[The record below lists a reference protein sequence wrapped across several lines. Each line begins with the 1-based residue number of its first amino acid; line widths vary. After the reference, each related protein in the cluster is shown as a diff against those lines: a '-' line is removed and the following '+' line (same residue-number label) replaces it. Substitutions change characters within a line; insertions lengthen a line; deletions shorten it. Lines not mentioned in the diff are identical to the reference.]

1 MKDSPIVV
9 VIGGG
14 FGGISTVQALAKVDV
29 NVVLIDKQNH
39 HLFQPLL
46 YQVATSVLPSSNIA
60 FPIRRI
66 FRDQKNAHV
75 FNDEVVGFDIAAK
88 QLVFANNR
96 RAPYDYLVVAAGAG
110 TSYFGHDEWAEFAP
124 GMKSLEDA
132 TVIRNRI
139 LRAFEDA
146 EAETDEA
153 ALRAHLTF
161 VIVGGG
167 ATGVEL
173 SGAIKELGVDSVCK
187 DYRRFDAKSAR
198 VILVEASERLLS
210 SMSHSSSNEAL
221 KALKKIGVEV
231 RLKQSVTN
239 VWADS
244 VEIDGERIYANT
256 IVWTAGVKANSLGA
270 SLGAE
275 LDRSGRV
282 KVEPDCSVKGSSN
295 VFVIGDMATIN
306 CAKSGKPVPGVAPAA
321 AQMGKFVANIISCE
335 VAEINKEAKR
345 LVANPAN
352 ARKNARSGSEVEQN
366 LLQQRDAFVYF
377 DKGSMATIGRAKAV
391 AEVAGMKF
399 HGIIAWFAWLFIHL
413 ILLVGFHNRILVFL
427 SWGFSYL
434 TFSKGSRI
442 ISGNP
447 QSHVVSPVGSETG
460 NSASDYRKAVDQLLM
475 RMP

>member
-1 MKDSPIVV
+1 M
-9 VIGGG
+9 
-14 FGGISTVQALAKVDV
+14 
-29 NVVLIDKQNH
+29 
-39 HLFQPLL
+39 
-46 YQVATSVLPSSNIA
+46 
-60 FPIRRI
+60 
-66 FRDQKNAHV
+66 

-221 KALKKIGVEV
+221 KALKK
-231 RLKQSVTN
+231 L
-239 VWADS
+239 VW
-244 VEIDGERIYANT
+244 
-256 IVWTAGVKANSLGA
+256 
-270 SLGAE
+270 
-275 LDRSGRV
+275 RSG
-282 KVEPDCSVKGSSN
+282 
-295 VFVIGDMATIN
+295 
-306 CAKSGKPVPGVAPAA
+306 
-321 AQMGKFVANIISCE
+321 
-335 VAEINKEAKR
+335 
-345 LVANPAN
+345 
-352 ARKNARSGSEVEQN
+352 
-366 LLQQRDAFVYF
+366 
-377 DKGSMATIGRAKAV
+377 
-391 AEVAGMKF
+391 
-399 HGIIAWFAWLFIHL
+399 
-413 ILLVGFHNRILVFL
+413 
-427 SWGFSYL
+427 
-434 TFSKGSRI
+434 
-442 ISGNP
+442 
-447 QSHVVSPVGSETG
+447 
-460 NSASDYRKAVDQLLM
+460 
-475 RMP
+475 

>member
-1 MKDSPIVV
+1 MV

-187 DYRRFDAKSAR
+187 DYRRFDAKAR
-198 VILVEASERLLS
+198 
-210 SMSHSSSNEAL
+210 AL
-221 KALKKIGVEV
+221 FW
-231 RLKQSVTN
+231 LKQ
-239 VWADS
+239 
-244 VEIDGERIYANT
+244 AN
-256 IVWTAGVKANSLGA
+256 
-270 SLGAE
+270 
-275 LDRSGRV
+275 
-282 KVEPDCSVKGSSN
+282 DC
-295 VFVIGDMATIN
+295 
-306 CAKSGKPVPGVAPAA
+306 C
-321 AQMGKFVANIISCE
+321 
-335 VAEINKEAKR
+335 
-345 LVANPAN
+345 
-352 ARKNARSGSEVEQN
+352 
-366 LLQQRDAFVYF
+366 
-377 DKGSMATIGRAKAV
+377 RA
-391 AEVAGMKF
+391 
-399 HGIIAWFAWLFIHL
+399 
-413 ILLVGFHNRILVFL
+413 
-427 SWGFSYL
+427 
-434 TFSKGSRI
+434 
-442 ISGNP
+442 
-447 QSHVVSPVGSETG
+447 
-460 NSASDYRKAVDQLLM
+460 
-475 RMP
+475 